1 MKNHYKTKYFEYSDE
16 ELNAKNNIK
25 SEENENENENENE
38 YEDEDEEFII
48 HSKREI

>member
-25 SEENENENENENE
+25 SEENENENE
-38 YEDEDEEFII
+38 YEDEEFII